1 MAVSLKKAVWMV
13 ILVLALLIALFG
25 WTLRAQA
32 TPSMQFHTG
41 VHSSHLLASGPSYT
55 CPPPPRYC

>member
-25 WTLRAQA
+25 WTMRAQT

-41 VHSSHLLASGPSYT
+41 VHSSHMLADGPNIT

>member
-25 WTLRAQA
+25 WAMRVQA

-41 VHSSHLLASGPSYT
+41 MHSSHSLAYT